1 MNTHREM
8 TLEEALA
15 AYQKRGEEAVLKNQ
29 SKTVGWIVLYNDE
42 KAHVTR
48 DVKPHEYVD
57 VLYNIPIYSW
67 HKNKPARLLFCYDN
81 GHVNVMCPQMLW
93 KDKLRTTRL
102 KQSGYNRNG
111 CKLMRVF
118 VCDKN
123 DYIVICSRDSE
134 GCSYIKAVS
143 LDSRTVHGSMCAMGN
158 IFVREGTPYRWM
170 IVPAELKA
178 WIHPIIMKHNDIGY
192 PLDTFS
198 RFQDLVAF
206 EQWAS
211 TVTASPIVSIP

>member
-8 TLEEALA
+8 TLEEVLA
-15 AYQKRGEEAVLKNQ
+15 AYQKRGEETVLRNQ

-48 DVKPHEYVD
+48 DVKPHDYID

-81 GHVNVMCPQMLW
+81 GHVNVMCPQVLW
-93 KDKLRTTRL
+93 KDKLRTTRM
-102 KQSGYNRNG
+102 KQGGYNRKG

-123 DYIVICSRDSE
+123 DYIVICSRDSK
-134 GCSYIKAVS
+134 GRSYIKAQS
-143 LDSRTVHGSMCAMGN
+143 LSSRTDHGSMNAAGN
-158 IFVREGTPYRWM
+158 EFVKEGTPYKWM
-170 IVPAELKA
+170 IVPKELKE
-178 WIHPIIMKHNDIGY
+178 WVRPIQQRDTRIGS
-192 PLDTFS
+192 PLEGYT
-198 RFQDLVAF
+198 RYADLVEF
-206 EQWAS
+206 EKLA
-211 TVTASPIVSIP
+211 AKLSPPVIVGV